1 MTSIR
6 RIFFG
11 LAVSSILLLSAG
23 AAFAT
28 AYKYT
33 SIDYPGAIGTY
44 PYGIN
49 DSGQIVG
56 CYSDGSGNDHCFLL
70 AGGTYSSF
78 DCPCVIWAYP
88 CGINA
93 SGRIVGCYSDGS
105 DSVHGFLLAGGTYT
119 SFDCPGAIWTYP
131 FGINTAGQ
139 IVGWYLDAS
148 GNRHAFRATPIRL
161 PSFLMLLLDQ

>member
-56 CYSDGSGNDHCFLL
+56 CYSDGSGN
-70 AGGTYSSF
+70 
-78 DCPCVIWAYP
+78 
-88 CGINA
+88 
-93 SGRIVGCYSDGS
+93 
-105 DSVHGFLLAGGTYT
+105 VHGFLLAGGTYT